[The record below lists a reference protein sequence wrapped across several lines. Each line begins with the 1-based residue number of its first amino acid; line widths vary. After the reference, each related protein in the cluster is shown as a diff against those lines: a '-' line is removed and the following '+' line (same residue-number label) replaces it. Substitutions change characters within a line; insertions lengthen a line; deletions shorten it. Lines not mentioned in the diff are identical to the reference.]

1 MTNQETQSD
10 REQFTPCPN
19 CKTGRMAIQGDG
31 CLWCDRCELP
41 QANDVQAAHEA
52 NMSDARD
59 LRITLDGPIP
69 TKPALHLYCLPGHP
83 PRFTQVK
90 EVYDDGTIGIVD
102 VGSYH
107 EPLRMCPRA
116 YVWSWPVLFCVK
128 GKTFMSDVQ
137 FLFNAKLS
145 AVDHLHVQQAI
156 EHRRSFSV
164 MPDATESDETGSLLA
179 EICRGWLE
187 SHGQDLASESI
198 GQTEL
203 ASTTE

>member
-1 MTNQETQSD
+1 
-10 REQFTPCPN
+10 
-19 CKTGRMAIQGDG
+19 
-31 CLWCDRCELP
+31 
-41 QANDVQAAHEA
+41 
-52 NMSDARD
+52 MSDAKK
-59 LRITLDGPIP
+59 LEIMLDGPIP
-69 TKPALHLYCLPGHP
+69 SRPAVHLYCLPGHP

-90 EVYDDGTIGIVD
+90 EFYDDGTIGIVD

-107 EPLRMCPRA
+107 EPFRMCPRA
-116 YVWSWPVLFCVK
+116 YVWSWPVSFFVK
-128 GKTFMSDVQ
+128 GKAPMSDVQ

-145 AVDHLHVQQAI
+145 AVDHRHVQQAL

-164 MPDATESDETGSLLA
+164 MPDTTESDETGALLA

-203 ASTTE
+203 ASSAE